1 MTVKQSSNNNLFQLI
16 FGSVF
21 LLNAVIFFFQAL
33 TKNLFPPLLLPLRE
47 AFLIDNAQA
56 GLLVTLVFLGYAL
69 ARFPSG
75 ILADQIG
82 CTKTVLIGSAAM
94 AFSFVGV
101 SLSPGYPTLAVMT
114 FILGVSS
121 GIYVTAGY
129 TLAVIIGSR
138 ERAATATAAFESFGI
153 MAGIISPVLVTF
165 FVIFLNWQLLF
176 IAVGLLLVVI
186 TVLFYSN
193 RQRSNQIELDHN
205 RQNGINNDRRQGKEG
220 SRDRLWAAAGKF
232 FRDLSSSAVI
242 FRDPVIRRFIIWSTL
257 VGGLGALSWTGINS
271 FIPTFLVED
280 RGFSYDIANSMY
292 ITVSVAGLAAKIGI
306 GWLADRFGNN
316 QVLFFNLILSIAG
329 FFMLTVVTLQWQI
342 LLVLVLLGAM
352 CLNTNTLINS
362 YVLRSMPPRYQGAGF
377 GLFSTAYTAI
387 YSLGP
392 YLTGFLSD
400 YAGLSRAIQISS
412 AGAVLAAGLILTAGY
427 FVPRHLVG
435 EMAASHR

>member
-129 TLAVIIGSR
+129 TLAVIIGFQGKGR
-138 ERAATATAAFESFGI
+138 
-153 MAGIISPVLVTF
+153 
-165 FVIFLNWQLLF
+165 
-176 IAVGLLLVVI
+176 
-186 TVLFYSN
+186 YSN
-193 RQRSNQIELDHN
+193 GCFRIVRDHGRN
-205 RQNGINNDRRQGKEG
+205 YFPGAGDLFCYIFK
-220 SRDRLWAAAGKF
+220 LAAALYRCRPAACG
-232 FRDLSSSAVI
+232 DNSA
-242 FRDPVIRRFIIWSTL
+242 FLQQPA
-257 VGGLGALSWTGINS
+257 ALKPNRT
-271 FIPTFLVED
+271 
-280 RGFSYDIANSMY
+280 
-292 ITVSVAGLAAKIGI
+292 
-306 GWLADRFGNN
+306 
-316 QVLFFNLILSIAG
+316 
-329 FFMLTVVTLQWQI
+329 
-342 LLVLVLLGAM
+342 
-352 CLNTNTLINS
+352 
-362 YVLRSMPPRYQGAGF
+362 RS
-377 GLFSTAYTAI
+377 
-387 YSLGP
+387 
-392 YLTGFLSD
+392 
-400 YAGLSRAIQISS
+400 
-412 AGAVLAAGLILTAGY
+412 
-427 FVPRHLVG
+427 
-435 EMAASHR
+435 